1 MVAKILLLLV
11 VPCFLFMQ
19 TYATTRV
26 LIVGKVML
34 QVEGCH
40 EVRACSTRLRN
51 PVSKRDVFANYYN
64 NQQHW
69 VSLKGDVI
77 IKGCYVVRNCRHGH
91 LGSMGNP
98 ASSCKA
104 IKNDRKSAKSGVYY
118 IKTHRTVTKVYCY
131 MEDISGCGG
140 GGWTTIMKTNGNKKT
155 FPYSSA
161 FWSNKKSYKL
171 TNGQSGVDDKETK
184 LPTYWTLP
192 FKSLCLGMKTAG
204 QKNPRW
210 IRLDY
215 KASSLYSVIAD
226 GKYRQVSIG
235 RKKWMSL
242 IAGSSLQTNCNK
254 EGFNVISNY
263 KTGYFSIVRI
273 GISSNNENDCKTNDS
288 HLGFGGDNY
297 KTNCR
302 AGKISTGNC
311 AKKNH
316 PAYGYI
322 LAQ

>member
-1 MVAKILLLLV
+1 MKTAGQKNPRWIRLNYKASSLYSVIADGKYRKVTIGRNVWKSLIAGSSLQKNCNKEGFNV
-11 VPCFLFMQ
+11 VPGEVNHE
-19 TYATTRV
+19 RV
-26 LIVGKVML
+26 RIGISSNN
-34 QVEGCH
+34 EN
-40 EVRACSTRLRN
+40 AC
-51 PVSKRDVFANYYN
+51 YN
-64 NQQHW
+64 ND
-69 VSLKGDVI
+69 SRIGFGGDG
-77 IKGCYVVRNCRHGH
+77 IKCGRGRLSTGNCARVGGDNGDNTTPAHGYI
-91 LGSMGNP
+91 LAM
-98 ASSCKA
+98 
-104 IKNDRKSAKSGVYY
+104 SAKSGVYY

-215 KASSLYSVIAD
+215 K
-226 GKYRQVSIG
+226 
-235 RKKWMSL
+235 
-242 IAGSSLQTNCNK
+242 
-254 EGFNVISNY
+254 
-263 KTGYFSIVRI
+263 I